1 MAASSY
7 QHQDYFISS
16 DFLIQLKKI
25 NHTILYNYQA
35 NRIYGSDTK
44 TCQNLYKFDLEVKV
58 HGGIGIMNV
67 HDLSS
72 QDMVKDQCA
81 KYG

>member
-1 MAASSY
+1 MASSSY

-16 DFLIQLKKI
+16 DFLIQLKKSI
-25 NHTILYNYQA
+25 ILYCNYQA
-35 NRIYGSDTK
+35 NRSYGSDTK

-72 QDMVKDQCA
+72 QDMVIDQCA